1 MKCWEKFFMWLCP
14 SAREQELGRKPESRP
29 RAPAERRHLRKRRPG
44 TREEPDEHLPTC
56 STFST
61 EPLSSR
67 RMPRR
72 NGSPSPPPP
81 AAPAAVPS
89 PGDAPA
95 AAAPGAEPVG
105 AAAPGGGGGPSSAG
119 EAPAAPPAAPAPGPP
134 RYWKLEYMQISRSFR
149 GKDQ

>member
-1 MKCWEKFFMWLCP
+1 MWLVCP
-14 SAREQELGRKPESRP
+14 FTGEQELGRKPGSWP
-29 RAPAERRHLRKRRPG
+29 RACAKRRHLRKRKPG
-44 TREEPDEHLPTC
+44 TREESSEHLPTC

-72 NGSPSPPPP
+72 NGRPSPPPPP
-81 AAPAAVPS
+81 AAPAPEPS

-95 AAAPGAEPVG
+95 AAAPGAEPAG

-119 EAPAAPPAAPAPGPP
+119 EAPAAPPAEPAPGPP